1 MGAPTALHVIEDA
14 DQSFKVP
21 RKTGRTDADAQR
33 EVLETLDAWI
43 ARVLG
48 E

>member
-1 MGAPTALHVIEDA
+1 MIEDA

-21 RKTGRTDADAQR
+21 RKTGRTEAAVQR
-33 EVLETLDAWI
+33 EIFATLDAWI

-48 E
+48 I